1 MRALRFIA
9 AEAWHEFRAAF
20 RGTFI
25 PIAFPALVGYVL
37 LVVLN
42 ADYMRDMGG
51 TDVPRNSPHV
61 VYLMTSGQA
70 IWLLFAWAW
79 LFAQVVVRDRSARLH
94 EVVLSAPV
102 SLPVLLAGRYLGA
115 LAAAWLLIAAVG
127 VGFLLVP
134 ILGVV
139 GLLPPEAV
147 GPPPV
152 FAIGHALLILGLP
165 SAAGVGALFLC
176 AAIRTRGLGGPF
188 ALAAVLMLVWMVS
201 MVVLRGGDANVT
213 LASYIDPTGFAE
225 VEEQAVHTW
234 TPREK
239 AVGVLELTPPL
250 IANRLIWSVPALIL
264 LALVLRRVGRERL
277 ALESAPAA
285 GKRDRAA
292 GDAAAEPVAPAAT
305 PLGPPGAPSWV
316 RAAWNETAWHLGV
329 AFRGSGIPLA
339 LLLLAVAGVA
349 GTFVNLI
356 MHADGPFVARPDLT
370 ARFVMEFFYLII
382 VFIVAAFVGVMARR
396 DNRTGYGELVDST
409 PAPLGSR
416 VAGLTVAA
424 AAVTV
429 LFALMPVLSVW
440 ILSLLGA
447 PEAFTLLDPLLLFGL
462 GAAPSLLE
470 LAALVLLAHALIR
483 HTGAAHAVGVICA
496 FVVIINE
503 QLGVTTYPPALVGF
517 PLRVT
522 LAEFSGWAPW
532 LGHVLTAD
540 LFKLAVVA
548 VIAAF
553 AWVAWPRGTA
563 LTVPLRWRTGA
574 GRLVGG
580 AGAMAAVSLLLA
592 FGTHRVLHER
602 LVAGGYETAEAE
614 VADDAAWERR
624 WWSEAAPFRVA
635 GGEATIAIDP
645 GERHATVH
653 WRLDG
658 VRSSAEALHG
668 SLPDGAEIRSSA
680 VNGLEAVATV
690 EFDHLAL
697 PLDACAPAT
706 AAGGSAESA
715 AGAQEHSVQG
725 LGAQG
730 SVDEGCTVEL
740 ELVVRGEGWSPD
752 GEIPW
757 LHPSGVW
764 LRASDVL
771 PSLGHDPGRLLRAP
785 QERRLHGL
793 GPVPGDVAP
802 DAVAPAAGVA
812 PAGDWRWTVTFAGE
826 GDRASRP
833 AGTRTAASGR
843 TGGPLDFAFA
853 WWPGAPVETRRGSL
867 AALHG
872 PDRTRDVRG
881 VLDDVEA
888 MRACVAAT
896 LGRAPAVGTALQA
909 PRERGETALYGDLL
923 WLPEHE
929 GWDIAGAGYGRWLRR
944 ATIAAALASR
954 QLADDADLRKEPGE
968 DWLRVGV
975 PGWVGLECVRQED
988 GVDAWRALQ
997 ARASDRVVEAFAALE
1012 TPAVGVAAAGDVP
1025 WVRHY
1030 TPLATAAWVET
1041 VGTAD
1046 AARAVRAVA
1055 TGVRNGATLA
1065 DALAAAAGA
1074 DAAAALLGPPAASDL
1089 LVAEAERT
1097 LDVAGQRWT
1106 WRDGGWEPVAAS
1118 IHATQRFDDDSGNR
1132 RIGPVPTTVDPGE
1145 AFTLIDA
1152 RPSFERSPADNV
1164 WRGGGDD

>member
-42 ADYMRDMGG
+42 ADYLRDMGG
-51 TDVPRNSPHV
+51 TDVPRNSPHL

-70 IWLLFAWAW
+70 VWLLFAWAW
-79 LFAQVVVRDRSARLH
+79 LFAQAVVRDRSAGLH
-94 EVVLSAPV
+94 EAVLSAPV

-115 LAAAWLLIAAVG
+115 LAAALLLIAAAG

-134 ILGVV
+134 VLGVV

-176 AAIRTRGLGGPF
+176 AAIRSRGLAGPF
-188 ALAAVLMLVWMVS
+188 ALAAVLMLVWMVA
-201 MVVLRGGDANVT
+201 MVALRGGDANVT

-264 LALVLRRVGRERL
+264 LAVVLRRVGRERL

-292 GDAAAEPVAPAAT
+292 DDGGAEPAGSASA
-305 PLGPPGAPSWV
+305 PLGPPGATSWV
-316 RAAWNETAWHLGV
+316 RAAWNETAWHLRV
-329 AFRGSGIPLA
+329 AFHGRGVPLA

-370 ARFVMEFFYLII
+370 GPFVMDFFYLIV

-396 DNRTGYGELVDST
+396 DNRTGYGEIVDST

-416 VAGLTVAA
+416 VAGLAVAA
-424 AAVTV
+424 AAVTA

-447 PEAFTLLDPLLLFGL
+447 PEALTLLDPLLLFGL

-483 HTGAAHAVGVICA
+483 HSGAAHAVGVICA

-503 QLGVTTYPPALVGF
+503 QLAVTTYPPALVGI
-517 PLRVT
+517 PSQVT

-532 LGHVLTAD
+532 LMPVVTAD

-548 VIAAF
+548 VLAAF

-580 AGAMAAVSLLLA
+580 AGAMAAAALLLA

-624 WWSEAAPFRVA
+624 WWSEATAFRVA
-635 GGEATIAIDP
+635 GGEATIEVDP
-645 GERHATVH
+645 GERHATVR

-658 VRSSAEALHG
+658 VRSSAGALHA
-668 SLPDGAEIRSSA
+668 SLPDGAEIRSA
-680 VNGLEAVATV
+680 VVDGVEAELTVA
-690 EFDHLAL
+690 FDHLAL
-697 PLDACAPAT
+697 PLDACAPVT

-715 AGAQEHSVQG
+715 AGAQEPSVPG
-725 LGAQG
+725 LDARG

-740 ELVVRGEGWSPD
+740 ELVVRSEGWSPD

-757 LHPSGVW
+757 VHPSGVW
-764 LRASDVL
+764 LRAGDVL
-771 PSLGHDPGRLLRAP
+771 PSLGHDPDRLLRAP
-785 QERRLHGL
+785 QDRRLHGL
-793 GPVPGDVAP
+793 GPVPGDVAAG
-802 DAVAPAAGVA
+802 AVAPAAGVA
-812 PAGDWRWTVTFAGE
+812 PAGDWRWAVTLAAESE
-826 GDRASRP
+826 GADRL
-833 AGTRTAASGR
+833 GTRTAASGR

-853 WWPGAPVETRRGSL
+853 WWPGAPVETRRDGL
-867 AALHG
+867 VALHG
-872 PDRTRDVRG
+872 AERTRDAGG
-881 VLDDVEA
+881 VLDDVAA

-896 LGRAPAVGTALQA
+896 LGRAPVVGTVLQA
-909 PRERGETALYGDLL
+909 PREHGETALYGDLL

-929 GWDIAGAGYGRWLRR
+929 GWDIAGEGYGRWLRR
-944 ATIAAALASR
+944 ATIASALASR

-975 PGWVGLECVRQED
+975 PGWAGLECVRQED
-988 GVDAWRALQ
+988 GADAWRALQ
-997 ARASDRVVEAFAALE
+997 ARGSDRVVEAFAALE

-1030 TPLATAAWVET
+1030 TPLATVGWVET

-1046 AARAVRAVA
+1046 AASAIRAVA
-1055 TGVRNGATLA
+1055 TGVRNGTTLA
-1065 DALAAAAGA
+1065 DALAGA
-1074 DAAAALLGPPAASDL
+1074 VGAAAAAAVLGPPAASDL
-1089 LVAEAERT
+1089 LVAEADRT
-1097 LDVAGQRWT
+1097 LDIAGERWT
-1106 WRDGGWEPVAAS
+1106 WRDGGWEPTAAS
-1118 IHATQRFDDDSGNR
+1118 IHVTQRFDDDSGNR
-1132 RIGPVPTTVDPGE
+1132 RIGPIPTTVDPGE
-1145 AFTLIDA
+1145 PFTLIDA
-1152 RPSFERSPADNV
+1152 WPSFERSPSDNV